1 MGREVYIY
9 LKDLYLGESNG
20 GDGVY
25 TIGGAMNSDGEVE
38 ALTANEVPM
47 YLFRSENSYTIVPK
61 AVSALSSND
70 VGIFVT
76 LNDVEFT
83 TSGIG
88 QPYVSPTDDY
98 DTQRT
103 IQRCTGFN
111 YSTFLMETSAFA
123 SFKNEI
129 LPSGGGSISGVVSK
143 DYYGG
148 NLVLALNTSDD
159 VLMDGSRCE
168 LLDLSLIHISEPTR
182 PY

>member
-9 LKDLYLGESNG
+9 LKDLYLGEANG

-83 TSGIG
+83 TSGVG

-111 YSTFLMETSAFA
+111 YLLFLW
-123 SFKNEI
+123 K
-129 LPSGGGSISGVVSK
+129 
-143 DYYGG
+143 
-148 NLVLALNTSDD
+148 LVLLL
-159 VLMDGSRCE
+159 VLKTKFCHLVVVRFLVLFQRIIMG
-168 LLDLSLIHISEPTR
+168 
-182 PY
+182 